1 MLLEGAGPL
10 QWGQLAQDNGTY
22 NRRMPEFHQWRDK
35 LFRCSSMGLRDSSQM
50 ICIVVQRVHG
60 GKGPALAMQNNNDK
74 EVVITK

>member
-1 MLLEGAGPL
+1 
-10 QWGQLAQDNGTY
+10 
-22 NRRMPEFHQWRDK
+22 
-35 LFRCSSMGLRDSSQM
+35 MGLQDSSQI